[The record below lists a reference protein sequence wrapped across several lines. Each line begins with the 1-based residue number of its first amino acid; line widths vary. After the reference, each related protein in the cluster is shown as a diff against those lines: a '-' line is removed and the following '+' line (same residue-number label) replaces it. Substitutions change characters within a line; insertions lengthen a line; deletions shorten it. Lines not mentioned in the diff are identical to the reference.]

1 MAKKYIDLG
10 IVRGASAFEV
20 WKSQPGN
27 ENKTEKE
34 FFESLKGA
42 KGDTGVVDASTTVTF
57 VEASSRENIKSGE
70 NMGTILGKVMK
81 FFNDLKTVAFS
92 GSYSDLTNKP
102 TLGGGAS
109 HNVANN
115 CTTNVAGSVLDARQG
130 KVLADKDTALENKI
144 DSITISRMH
153 YRMTLEDNSYI
164 GKALGYMEIPY
175 SDISK
180 YGSPIS
186 AMCRGDSSAPGEAY
200 VFPGEDGKWW
210 LYASCVDIPVTVY
223 VIFANIKNKTNQIS
237 DQ

>member
-102 TLGGGAS
+102 TLGGGLL
-109 HNVANN
+109 
-115 CTTNVAGSVLDARQG
+115 T
-130 KVLADKDTALENKI
+130 
-144 DSITISRMH
+144 M
-153 YRMTLEDNSYI
+153 
-164 GKALGYMEIPY
+164 
-175 SDISK
+175 
-180 YGSPIS
+180 
-186 AMCRGDSSAPGEAY
+186 
-200 VFPGEDGKWW
+200 
-210 LYASCVDIPVTVY
+210 
-223 VIFANIKNKTNQIS
+223 
-237 DQ
+237 